1 MYNVLIKAIKN
12 IINRFANMFY
22 KFWIESYVLNR
33 VEYSFMNSKSIYYDY
48 DFNSKS

>member
-1 MYNVLIKAIKN
+1 MYNVLIKVIKY

-33 VEYSFMNSKSIYYDY
+33 VEYSFMNSKSIYYN
-48 DFNSKS
+48 FNSKS